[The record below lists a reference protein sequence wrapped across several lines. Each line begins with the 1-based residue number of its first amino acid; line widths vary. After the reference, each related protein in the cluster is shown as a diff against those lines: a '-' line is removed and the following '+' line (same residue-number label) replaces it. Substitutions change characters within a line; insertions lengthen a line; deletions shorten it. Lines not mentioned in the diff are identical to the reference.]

1 MVLNPVRFY
10 SNYDKVTTDNAKIM
24 HISVKCL
31 SLELYCFQMVEL
43 LLTSRYMNKEQNLKL
58 VSVIRPL
65 RVENKNYYWFEH

>member
-24 HISVKCL
+24 HISFKCL

-43 LLTSRYMNKEQNLKL
+43 LLTSRYMNKEQNLNNSVKDVVNKL
-58 VSVIRPL
+58 MRK
-65 RVENKNYYWFEH
+65 RGT